1 MFELETWIIDDL
13 KHVVKLEIKL
23 DIWSKLTLNLFAI
36 SFLRFVL
43 RFSFRYIHTSQVL
56 FVFIAEFLSLKM
68 YHSVNW
74 NKERNVWIHLVAK
87 PVVLSACLIVT
98 DKQEIRYCATSWRD
112 KNIFC
117 CKRRLSLPTSQV
129 ANLAAAYLRFMYYEA
144 TRIITTPPWMG
155 C

>member
-1 MFELETWIIDDL
+1 MFELETWITDDL

-23 DIWSKLTLNLFAI
+23 DIWSKLTLTFFAI

-43 RFSFRYIHTSQVL
+43 SFSFRYVHTSQVL
-56 FVFIAEFLSLKM
+56 FVVIAEFLSLKM

-112 KNIFC
+112 KNIFVVRVGEIC
-117 CKRRLSLPTSQV
+117 PRAKWPIRPPLISGLCSMKRIGL
-129 ANLAAAYLRFMYYEA
+129 
-144 TRIITTPPWMG
+144 
-155 C
+155 